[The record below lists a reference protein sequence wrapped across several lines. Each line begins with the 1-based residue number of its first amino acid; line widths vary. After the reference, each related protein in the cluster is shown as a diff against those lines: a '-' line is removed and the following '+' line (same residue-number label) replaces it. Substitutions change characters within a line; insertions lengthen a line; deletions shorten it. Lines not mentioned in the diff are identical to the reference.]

1 MMPITEEVHAFLTAN
16 AAAQIQ
22 RDDEY
27 LDPADGLLHCKTC
40 HGLRQT
46 VIPAPGGTG
55 FLRPRCLC
63 PCQSAA
69 EKQRKAAEEK
79 RERLERIQRRKAH
92 GLQDRRLYDCTF
104 ANDNG
109 KTPGLTAKAKRYVEH
124 WEDAAR
130 KNIGLL
136 LFGDVGTGKSFFA
149 GCIANALL
157 EQGVPVLMTN
167 FSRILNAL
175 SGLYSEEKN
184 QYIDSLNQYS
194 LLIID
199 DLGIERSTEFALE
212 QVFNVIDSRYRSKLP
227 LIVTT
232 NMTLEEL
239 KNPQD
244 LTRSRIYDRVLERCV
259 PLRINNQN
267 IRQRN
272 AAESMKEARKILESG
287 TGT

>member
-1 MMPITEEVHAFLTAN
+1 MMPITEEIHAFLTAN

-124 WEDAAR
+124 WEDAVR

-136 LFGDVGTGKSFFA
+136 LFGNVGTGKSFLA

-157 EQGVPVLMTN
+157 EQDVPVLMTN
-167 FSRILNAL
+167 FPTILN
-175 SGLYSEEKN
+175 E
-184 QYIDSLNQYS
+184 
-194 LLIID
+194 
-199 DLGIERSTEFALE
+199 LGAERGTEYALE
-212 QVFNVIDSRYRSKLP
+212 QVFAVIDARYRSRKP

-232 NMTLEEL
+232 NLTLDAL
-239 KNPQD
+239 KHPDD
-244 LTRSRIYDRVLERCV
+244 LAHARIYDRILEICA
-259 PLRINNQN
+259 PILFGGENLRVEKANEMKTAARNLLLPD
-267 IRQRN
+267 N
-272 AAESMKEARKILESG
+272 AA
-287 TGT
+287 

>member
-46 VIPAPGGTG
+46 VIPAPGGT
-55 FLRPRCLC
+55 
-63 PCQSAA
+63 
-69 EKQRKAAEEK
+69 
-79 RERLERIQRRKAH
+79 

-136 LFGDVGTGKSFFA
+136 LFGDVGTGKSFLA

-157 EQGVPVLMTN
+157 EQDVPVLMTN
-167 FSRILNAL
+167 FPTILNRMT
-175 SGLYSEEKN
+175 GLFGS
-184 QYIDSLNQYS
+184 DRADFLASLNAYD
-194 LLIID
+194 LLILD
-199 DLGIERSTEFALE
+199 DLGAERGTEYALE
-212 QVFNVIDSRYRSKLP
+212 QVFAVIDARYRSRKP
-227 LIVTT
+227 LVVTT
-232 NMTLEEL
+232 NLTLDAL
-239 KNPQD
+239 KHPDD
-244 LTRSRIYDRVLERCV
+244 LAHARIYDRILEICA
-259 PLRINNQN
+259 PILFGGENLRVEKANEMKTAARNLLLPG
-267 IRQRN
+267 N
-272 AAESMKEARKILESG
+272 AA
-287 TGT
+287 

>member
-79 RERLERIQRRKAH
+79 RERLERIQRRKAQ
-92 GLQDRRLYDCTF
+92 GLQD
-104 ANDNG
+104 
-109 KTPGLTAKAKRYVEH
+109 
-124 WEDAAR
+124 
-130 KNIGLL
+130 IGLL
-136 LFGDVGTGKSFFA
+136 LFGDVGTGKSFLA

-157 EQGVPVLMTN
+157 EQDVPVLMTN
-167 FSRILNAL
+167 FPTILNRMT
-175 SGLYSEEKN
+175 GLFGSDRADFLAN
-184 QYIDSLNQYS
+184 LNAYD
-194 LLIID
+194 LLILD
-199 DLGIERSTEFALE
+199 DLGAERGTEYALE
-212 QVFNVIDSRYRSKLP
+212 QVFAVIDARYRSRKP
-227 LIVTT
+227 LVVTT
-232 NMTLEEL
+232 NLTLDAL
-239 KNPQD
+239 KHPDD
-244 LTRSRIYDRVLERCV
+244 LAHARIYDRILEICA
-259 PLRINNQN
+259 PILFGGENLRVEKANETKTAA
-267 IRQRN
+267 RSLLLPGN
-272 AAESMKEARKILESG
+272 AA
-287 TGT
+287 